1 MIKYGRREPHEVLT
15 DGDAF
20 EPVTHDPLQLPL
32 EVTLSASA
40 SSADGQIVTLKW
52 DCEGDG
58 IFEDEGDSS
67 KQASRTH
74 VCTYDADGVYEATVQ
89 ATDSL
94 VSLTAILFGSMNT
107 VSVVVR

>member
-1 MIKYGRREPHEVLT
+1 MIKDGRREPHEVLT

-20 EPVTHDPLQLPL
+20 DPLTHDPLQLPL

-58 IFEDEGDSS
+58 IFEDEGDWS
-67 KQASRTH
+67 
-74 VCTYDADGVYEATVQ
+74 
-89 ATDSL
+89 
-94 VSLTAILFGSMNT
+94 
-107 VSVVVR
+107 